1 MENVFHLSESK
12 HAWENC
18 SFCTNVDFKVQQD
31 FIRHLRDRHCS
42 REGGSYVCRYGYNG
56 VCSSLPVEGVSDED
70 YEDHVYKHHVF
81 PHQYAIKATRGNL
94 RNLMNHQMSEKPNV
108 VAVEKQWSLY
118 SAAQNLPA
126 LLNDPNRG
134 KQRDFFTKTWGDS
147 FVEKIDIPKA
157 HYLPDISHAHFES
170 YLRKIARRY
179 HKHVRMNAVTP
190 KQSPHNELLQHFPRV
205 KAARSLVV
213 IPERGQFDI
222 SCIPKIFLQANL
234 DLSHVDTFKAVY
246 QFSKDPQSPV
256 SNDGVRSSQRSEKLL
271 QEKLSHYL
279 DIVEVQIAQ
288 QVAQKSEAFF
298 HAMTS
303 HDALMEQLTQT
314 VTVVKA
320 LRDKIHHID
329 NSLVRDSLNI
339 LRLERMRRNY
349 LLMHDKIK
357 LMSTVHQTQTM
368 IQSLLST
375 PDYVAALDLISTTQE
390 ILVQELAGVHSFRH
404 LSSQLLEMERLIDK
418 MLSTEFERYATA
430 DLNRPLD
437 SDQQIL
443 DGDKLVSIIFGMLR
457 QNHFD
462 FIDMYKDEAFTAIK
476 AVMKQM
482 VIEVIAASDTGDS
495 ELALTGLGDQL
506 QVLELHDLL
515 HLLENATSTL
525 MCLVHR
531 VKALHDVMR
540 QAADVSA
547 GKTHESNGNSASGS
561 DVPSHIHVPVVL
573 DPPDIFLSAEDHE
586 RVIGKLHNL
595 LTSVCDYAHER
606 VAQLLSAPSHAQANE
621 QRDKNNPSQIQVR
634 SGEKQS
640 QAQNT
645 ASHSSYWLVDKAAA
659 SQICDLAHV
668 IDDFTEQCEKVSGK
682 TSTALRS
689 VFKVQA
695 SKFVQRFHQDRKT
708 KLSLILDSE
717 RWKQADVPAEFQR
730 LVTHISDT
738 GKFMQTKRETDSE
751 IDDRK
756 PSDVLIVGEEKYAV
770 VGTVL
775 LLLKMVAEY
784 CVCATDLSVMAPNLC
799 RHLAELLQLFNS
811 RCCQLVLGA
820 GALHVAG
827 LKTITTTNLALASRA
842 LQLLLWLVPHVRDH
856 FQEMFETHQTQ
867 QLPYRNISGVNHFDG
882 VEKDVNSHVHE
893 IESKVLSI
901 ISNLITMQ
909 LNQWDARPPVP
920 SQAFRNISRH
930 LTKLHEAVSNIL
942 PETQVQDL
950 YRTVNKTFK
959 DKLRDQLMKMNVVN
973 NGGPQHGIVTS
984 ELTFYLTT
992 LKTLHALPL
1001 DELADNAMDDIWIS
1015 R

>member
-1 MENVFHLSESK
+1 MEKACRLSESK
-12 HAWENC
+12 YAWENC
-18 SFCTNVDFKVQQD
+18 SFCTSLDFKVQQD

-42 REGGSYVCRYGYNG
+42 REGGSFVCRYGYNG
-56 VCSSLPVEGVSDED
+56 VCSSLPIEGVSDED
-70 YEDHVYKHHVF
+70 YEDHVFKHHVF
-81 PHQYAIKATRGNL
+81 PNQFAAKARRGNL
-94 RNLMNHQMSEKPNV
+94 RKLMNQQMSDQPNV
-108 VAVEKQWSLY
+108 LVVGEQWSVY

-126 LLNDPNRG
+126 VLNDPNRG

-147 FVEKIDIPKA
+147 FLEKTDIPKP
-157 HYLPDISHAHFES
+157 HYLPDISHVHFES

-179 HKHVRMNAVTP
+179 HKHARINAAAP
-190 KQSPHNELLQHFPRV
+190 KQSSHNELLQHFPRV
-205 KAARSLVV
+205 KAARSL
-213 IPERGQFDI
+213 ERSQFDI
-222 SCIPKIFLQANL
+222 NSIPKIFLQANL

-246 QFSKDPQSPV
+246 PFSKDPHSPA
-256 SNDGVRSSQRSEKLL
+256 SNGEDARSTQRSEKLL

-298 HAMTS
+298 LAMTS
-303 HDALMEQLTQT
+303 HDALTEQLTQT
-314 VTVVKA
+314 INVVKA
-320 LRDKIHHID
+320 LREKIHNID
-329 NSLVRDSLNI
+329 NSLVKDSLNI
-339 LRLERMRRNY
+339 LRLERIRCNH
-349 LLMHDKIK
+349 LLVYDKIK
-357 LMSTVHQTQTM
+357 LMATVHQTQPM
-368 IQSLLST
+368 IQLLLST

-430 DLNRPLD
+430 DLNRPLVE
-437 SDQQIL
+437 DQQVL
-443 DGDKLVSIIFGMLR
+443 EGDKLVSIIFGMLR
-457 QNHFD
+457 QKHFH
-462 FIDMYKDEAFTAIK
+462 FIDTYKDEAFTTIK
-476 AVMKQM
+476 AVVKQM
-482 VIEVIAASDTGDS
+482 VIEVVAASDSGDF

-506 QVLELHDLL
+506 QGLELQDWL
-515 HLLENATSTL
+515 HLLENTTSTL
-525 MCLVHR
+525 LCLVHR
-531 VKALHDVMR
+531 VKAVHDVMQ

-547 GKTHESNGNSASGS
+547 GNIPESNENLAGGS
-561 DVPSHIHVPVVL
+561 DVSSHISVSVVS
-573 DPPDIFLSAEDHE
+573 DPSDSFLSTEEHR
-586 RVIGKLHNL
+586 RVVGKLRDM

-606 VAQLLSAPSHAQANE
+606 VAQLLSAPSHVQASE
-621 QRDKNNPSQIQVR
+621 QRDKNNVYQMQAR
-634 SGEKQS
+634 SGDKQE
-640 QAQNT
+640 QTQNT
-645 ASHSSYWLVDKAAA
+645 PLHNAYWLVDKATA

-668 IDDFTEQCEKVSGK
+668 IDAFTEDCEKVSGK
-682 TSTALRS
+682 TSTALRAA
-689 VFKVQA
+689 FRVQA
-695 SKFVQRFHQDRKT
+695 SKFVQRFHQERKT

-717 RWKQADVPAEFQR
+717 RWKQADVPEEFQR
-730 LVTHISDT
+730 LVTHIIDT
-738 GKFMQTKRETDSE
+738 GNFSHTKHEAETK
-751 IDDRK
+751 IDDK
-756 PSDVLIVGEEKYAV
+756 MPSNVLMVGEEKYAV

-784 CVCATDLSVMAPNLC
+784 CVCATHLIVMAPNLC

-842 LQLLLWLVPHVRDH
+842 LQLLLWLIPHVKDH
-856 FQEMFETHQTQ
+856 FQEVLEMHHQTQ
-867 QLPYRNISGVNHFDG
+867 QHPNRSVIGVSHFDC
-882 VEKDVNSHVHE
+882 VEKDVNSHVQE
-893 IESKVLSI
+893 IEGKVLSI
-901 ISNLITMQ
+901 INNLITVQ

-942 PETQVQDL
+942 PETQVQNL

-984 ELTFYLTT
+984 ELTFYLET

-1001 DELADNAMDDIWIS
+1001 DELADKTMDEIWTS